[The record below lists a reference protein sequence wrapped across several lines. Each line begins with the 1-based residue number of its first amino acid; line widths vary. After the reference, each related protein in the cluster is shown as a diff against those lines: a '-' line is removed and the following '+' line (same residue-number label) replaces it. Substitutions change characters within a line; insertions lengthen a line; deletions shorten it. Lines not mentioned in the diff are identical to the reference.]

1 METDSHATEAR
12 HPFGDATPTS
22 LDANEIDAITRA
34 LTDAVLPMTAAW
46 SGLLGRDLELSTGKV
61 QPIPERLAA
70 DAPLGSTVLDGLC
83 AGTPYRAVADLGGD
97 LGTVAVV
104 VPTGL
109 GHVTVDLLLGGAGRV
124 PDDRELSAIDADLL
138 AAVVE
143 PTLGAIARLASG
155 TGREPRLLTDL
166 EPHEI
171 THRFAAGVATEWL
184 IRIGAADRPLFI
196 VFSPRGAHH
205 LAGSGGAAAAETSAE
220 ENGRLLR
227 SVMADVVIEAVVSFP
242 PVDVPSETVLRLDVG
257 DVLGLG
263 HGTDD
268 PLPMQVDGLHLADV
282 RPARAGD
289 ELACQVVATVEP
301 LRTLVELNHASP
313 RSTDAHSSNAHQ
325 VNAHSSTGG
334 PL

>member
-1 METDSHATEAR
+1 MESDSHATQAR
-12 HPFGDATPTS
+12 HPFGEAAPS
-22 LDANEIDAITRA
+22 RLDDGEIDSINRS
-34 LTDAVLPMTAAW
+34 LTDAVLPLTAAW
-46 SGLLGRDLELSTGKV
+46 SGLLGRDLELSVGAV
-61 QPIPERLAA
+61 QPIPERLAP
-70 DAPLGSTVLDGLC
+70 DAPIGSTVLDGIC
-83 AGTPYRAVADLGGD
+83 EGTPYIAVAELGGD

-143 PTLGAIARLASG
+143 PTLGAIARLGGAD
-155 TGREPRLLTDL
+155 RAPRILVGL

-171 THRFAAGVATEWL
+171 NDRLAGGVSTEWL
-184 IRIGAADRPLFI
+184 IRIGSTDRPLL
-196 VFSPRGAHH
+196 VVVSARGARH
-205 LAGSGGAAAAETSAE
+205 LAGSGGVAAAETSAE
-220 ENGRLLR
+220 ESGRLLR
-227 SVMADVVIEAVVSFP
+227 SVMADVVVEAVVSFP
-242 PVDVPSETVLRLDVG
+242 PVDVPSQTVLRLGVG
-257 DVLGLG
+257 DVLGLS

-289 ELACQVVATVEP
+289 ELACQVVATVES
-301 LRTLVELNHASP
+301 LRSIVDAAHA
-313 RSTDAHSSNAHQ
+313 NQ